1 MHEYSKTEYDKKKKV
16 WYNFRT
22 KNLDRP
28 MTKEQKNFFS
38 KTYKT
43 EPAASAAAKR
53 RSDRHSSL
61 RTQRKLKGYTN
72 G

>member
-22 KNLDRP
+22 KNLDKD
-28 MTKEQKNFFS
+28 MTKEQKKFFS
-38 KTYKT
+38 KTYET
-43 EPAASAAAKR
+43 EKEASLAAKR
-53 RSDRHSSL
+53 RSDKHSSL
-61 RTQRKLKGYTN
+61 RVQRKLKGYTN

>member
-1 MHEYSKTEYDKKKKV
+1 MHEYSKTSYDKKRKV

-22 KNLDRP
+22 KNLDKE
-28 MTKEQKNFFS
+28 MTKEQKRFFS

-43 EPAASAAAKR
+43 EPEASSAAKR

-61 RTQRKLKGYTN
+61 RVQRKLKGYK
-72 G
+72 